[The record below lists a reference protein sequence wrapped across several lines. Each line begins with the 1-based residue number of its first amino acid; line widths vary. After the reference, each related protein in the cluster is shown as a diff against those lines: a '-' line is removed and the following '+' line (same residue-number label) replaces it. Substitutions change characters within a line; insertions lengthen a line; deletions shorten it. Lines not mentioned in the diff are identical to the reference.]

1 MIDVTRH
8 TPVESTRNAKS
19 FAGNVTVILSTFNG
33 SAFLQEQLNSLY
45 AQTHPNIKI
54 LARDDGS
61 TDTTRHILERA
72 QADGR
77 ITVLADHEN
86 LGAAASFFRL
96 LQAAATGADYV
107 AFCDQDDVWLPEKIS
122 RAIAALAT
130 IRNGRAAAYYSRL
143 DIVDATLTP
152 IRSTALPVKIGFGNA
167 LVENICVGCT
177 MVLNRHAIDLV
188 CENLPANVLIH
199 DWWCYLVLSCFG
211 EIVFDRDA
219 HIKYRQHGENVFGA
233 AAGRMDRL
241 TRNVRRFATGGNGR
255 DWQSEQAKE
264 FLLTFGDRIPV
275 DQLRVLR
282 LFVEAKSA
290 FWRRVGLALSNDI
303 WRQRRVDDLL
313 WRLLIL
319 MNRY

>member
-96 LQAAATGADYV
+96 LQAAATGADYI

-233 AAGRMDRL
+233 AAGTMDRL

>member
-1 MIDVTRH
+1 MIDVTRNTSSELSPH
-8 TPVESTRNAKS
+8 AES
-19 FAGNVTVILSTFNG
+19 FAGDVTVILSTFNG
-33 SAFLQEQLNSLY
+33 NAFLQEQLNSLY
-45 AQTHPNIKI
+45 SQTYPNIKI

-61 TDTTRHILERA
+61 TDATRQILERA

-77 ITVLADHEN
+77 ITVLTGHEN

-96 LQAAATGADYV
+96 LQSVDTGTEYV

-122 RAIAALAT
+122 RAIVALAT
-130 IRNGRAAAYYSRL
+130 FRNGRAAAYCSKL
-143 DIVDATLTP
+143 DIVGANLTP
-152 IRSTALPVKIGFGNA
+152 IRSTALPEKIGFGNA

-188 CENLPANVLIH
+188 CKNFPANVLIH

-219 HIKYRQHGENVFGA
+219 HIKYRQHDDNAFGA
-233 AAGRMDRL
+233 AVGRLDRL
-241 TRNVRRFATGGNGR
+241 ARNAQRFAAGGNGR
-255 DWQSEQAKE
+255 DWQSEQARE
-264 FLLTFGDRIPV
+264 FLVTFGNRIPA
-275 DQLRVLR
+275 DRLRVLR
-282 LFVEAKSA
+282 LFVESKSA

>member
-233 AAGRMDRL
+233 AAGTMDRL

>member
-130 IRNGRAAAYYSRL
+130 IRNGRAAAYCSRL
-143 DIVDATLTP
+143 DIVGATLTP
-152 IRSTALPVKIGFGNA
+152 IRSTALPEKIGFGNA

-290 FWRRVGLALSNDI
+290 FWRRVCLALSNDI